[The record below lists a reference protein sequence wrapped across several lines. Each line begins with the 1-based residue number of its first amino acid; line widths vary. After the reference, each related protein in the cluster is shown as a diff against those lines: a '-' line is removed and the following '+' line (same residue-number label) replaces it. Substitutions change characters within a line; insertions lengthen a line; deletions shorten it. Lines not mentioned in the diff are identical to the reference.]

1 MPKDLRGFLKEIETE
16 EPEQLLRVKRE
27 VDPHFEVTGVL
38 ARLEKERKF
47 PVVIFENVKGS
58 TLPVVTN
65 VHADAQRLFRAI
77 GLQNGTLH
85 EFLREYSAREDCP
98 RPPVMV
104 EKAPA
109 QEIVLTGRDVDVTRL
124 PILTYHEKDAGRYI
138 TAGFGIMRDPDS
150 RVRNAGIYR
159 LMVHSPDTFGIQL
172 SETAHGHY
180 IWQSY
185 ERRNRPTP
193 LAIAIGH
200 HPAFYIGCLSFTSLE
215 TDEFS
220 VAGGI
225 MGEPV
230 ELARCLTLDLEVPA
244 YAEIVLE
251 CEIVPKLRKKEAP
264 FGEYPGTYGPQRNNP
279 VVQVKAMTMRRNA
292 LYQSSF
298 VGHADNLLLS
308 GIVRSTTIMKTVKIA
323 SPKVRAV
330 HVPASGRCRF
340 ICYVAIDKI
349 IEGEPKNAAMAA
361 FAADPFLKYV
371 VVVDQ
376 DVNILSDEEVLHAI
390 ATRVRADTDI
400 FMATYAKGS
409 PLDPA
414 SYDPAA
420 GSHLVTKMGIDAT
433 RKANYPEEIRVPGSD
448 EIRLEDY
455 FPGWPSTH

>member
-1 MPKDLRGFLKEIETE
+1 MAKDLRAFLKEIEAE
-16 EPEQLLRVKRE
+16 EPDQLVRIKKE

-38 ARLEKERKF
+38 AKLESERKF
-47 PVVIFENVKGS
+47 PIVIFENVKGS

-65 VHADAQRLFRAI
+65 VHADARRLFRAI
-77 GLQNGTLH
+77 GFKNGTLP
-85 EFLREYSAREDCP
+85 EFIREYAAREEHP
-98 RPPVMV
+98 IEPVIV
-104 EKAPA
+104 NDGPV
-109 QEIVLTGRDVDVTRL
+109 QEVVLTGSDVDVTRL
-124 PILTYHEKDAGRYI
+124 PILTYHEKDAGRYV

-150 RVRNAGIYR
+150 GVRNAGIYR
-159 LMVHSPDTFGIQL
+159 LMIHSKDSFGVQL

-185 ERRNRPTP
+185 ERQNRPTP
-193 LAIAIGH
+193 MAVAIGH

-230 ELARCLTLDLEVPA
+230 EMVPCRTINLEAPA
-244 YAEIVLE
+244 QAEIVLE
-251 CEIVPKLRKKEAP
+251 CEILPKLRKKEAP
-264 FGEYPGTYGPQRNNP
+264 FGEYPGTYGPQRDNP
-279 VVQVKAMTMRRNA
+279 IVQVKAITMRRNA

-308 GIVRSTTIMKTVKIA
+308 GIVRSTTILRTVKLA

-330 HVPASGRCRF
+330 HMPTSGRCRF
-340 ICYVAIDKI
+340 ICYLAIEKI

-376 DVNILSDEEVLHAI
+376 DVNILNDEEVLHAI
-390 ATRVRADTDI
+390 ATRVRADTDM
-400 FMATYAKGS
+400 FMVTYAKGS

-414 SYDPAA
+414 SYDPAG

-448 EIRLEDY
+448 QIRLEDY
-455 FPGWPSTH
+455 FSGWRS

>member
-1 MPKDLRGFLKEIETE
+1 MAKDLRGFLSELEAD
-16 EPEQLLRVKRE
+16 EPDQVLRVKKQ

-38 ARLEKERKF
+38 AKLEKERKF

-58 TLPVVTN
+58 ALPVVTN
-65 VHADAQRLFRAI
+65 VHADARRLFRAI
-77 GLQNGTLH
+77 GLKDGTLP
-85 EFLREYSAREDCP
+85 EFIREYSAREDCP
-98 RPPVMV
+98 KPPVVVKEAPVQEMV
-104 EKAPA
+104 F
-109 QEIVLTGRDVDVTRL
+109 TGKDIDVTRL

-150 RVRNAGIYR
+150 GVRNAGIA
-159 LMVHSPDTFGIQL
+159 HSRVGVIQL

-185 ERRNRPTP
+185 ERQNKPTP
-193 LAIAIGH
+193 MAVAIGH

-230 ELARCLTLDLEVPA
+230 DLVPCRTLDLEVPA
-244 YAEIVLE
+244 HAEIVLE
-251 CEIVPKLRKKEAP
+251 CEILPKLRKSEAP

-279 VVQVKAMTMRRNA
+279 IVQVKAITMRRNA

-308 GIVRSTTIMKTVKIA
+308 GFVRSTTIMKTVKMA

-340 ICYVAIDKI
+340 ICYLSIEKI

-376 DVNILSDEEVLHAI
+376 DVNILNDEEVLHAI
-390 ATRVRADTDI
+390 ATRVRADTDM
-400 FMATYAKGS
+400 FMVTHAKGS

-448 EIRLEDY
+448 NIKLEDY
-455 FPGWPSTH
+455 FHGWRSTQ

>member
-1 MPKDLRGFLKEIETE
+1 MAKDLRTFLE
-16 EPEQLLRVKRE
+16 EVEADEPDQVLHVTRE

-47 PVVIFENVKGS
+47 PIVIFEKVKGS
-58 TLPVVTN
+58 DLPVVTN
-65 VHADAQRLFRAI
+65 VHADSRRLFRAI
-77 GLQNGTLH
+77 GLKDATIS
-85 EFLREYSAREDCP
+85 EFIREYATREDSP
-98 RPPVMV
+98 KPPVIV
-104 EKAPA
+104 KEAPVH
-109 QEIVLTGRDVDVTRL
+109 EVVLTGRDVDVTRL

-138 TAGFGIMRDPDS
+138 TAGLGIMRDPDS
-150 RVRNAGIYR
+150 GVRNAGIYR
-159 LMVHSPDTFGIQL
+159 LMVHSPDSFGIQL

-180 IWQSY
+180 IWQTY
-185 ERRNRPTP
+185 ERRDRPTP
-193 LAIAIGH
+193 MAVAIGH

-215 TDEFS
+215 TDEFA

-225 MGEPV
+225 MGEAVRLVPC
-230 ELARCLTLDLEVPA
+230 RTIDLEVPA
-244 YAEIVLE
+244 DAEIVLE
-251 CEIVPKLRKKEAP
+251 CEILPKERKSEAP

-279 VVQVKAMTMRRNA
+279 IVQVKAITMRRNA

-308 GIVRSTTIMKTVKIA
+308 GIVRSTTIMKIVKMA
-323 SPKVRAV
+323 APKVRAV

-340 ICYVAIDKI
+340 ICYLSIEKI

-376 DVNILSDEEVLHAI
+376 DVDILSDEQVLHAI

-400 FMATYAKGS
+400 FMVTYAKGS

-414 SYDPAA
+414 SYDPAG

-433 RKANYPEEIRVPGSD
+433 RKANYPEEIKVPGSD
-448 EIRLEDY
+448 NIKLEDY
-455 FPGWPSTH
+455 FPGWR